1 MREKNYYL
9 PQLAG
14 FSLGSYFA
22 TIFNCISKNAVVT
35 FILQHEKFLQ
45 FHWLRAVVFKLNL
58 KYLHVKITNLLRVV
72 V

>member
-9 PQLAG
+9 SQLAG

-22 TIFNCISKNAVVT
+22 TISNCICKNAVVT

-58 KYLHVKITNLLRVV
+58 KYLHVKIANLLRVV